1 MYFDSSWSADYLHV
15 CITLHQFENFAF
27 FILKLSIWFELTWF
41 VHHFILFE
49 NFHLKFIYYVVMCS
63 ENRQKWCNHAWS
75 VQNEFKLNDTN
86 LNMKHIIITTL
97 CVEFLVPLIGWAY
110 FATDHFTK
118 KALRTWLMRAQNLH
132 ISAYVWSELSEPCQI
147 YVLSMNVCHTQKN
160 GFNFCSKIAH
170 ALDYQIS

>member
-49 NFHLKFIYYVVMCS
+49 NLPYFVYSVMCS
-63 ENRQKWCNHAWS
+63 ENR
-75 VQNEFKLNDTN
+75 QNEFKLNDTN